1 MSKVTKDFR
10 NDSEEKTMKILV
22 LNGSPK
28 GQYSVT
34 LQTINYLQRLCPKHE
49 FEILHV
55 GQQIK
60 ALEKDFTP
68 AAEAMKKARLII
80 FSYPVYTFIA
90 PYQLHRFI
98 ELLKES
104 GVSLEE
110 KFVTQLTTSKH
121 FYDVTAHRYIQD
133 NCQDMGMKF
142 IRGLSADMDDL
153 LKEKG
158 QKDAKEFLRFVFWSM
173 KNDVYEPIPVKSE
186 KNVEVKPVTVWDL
199 EEGERTIQA
208 EISAARIGDN
218 ADMTN
223 SNNDENMMSEGKQG
237 DVVIVTD
244 CEKDNVQL
252 QNMIQRFQK
261 VFSRKTRVVNI
272 REYPFIGGCIG
283 CFNCAVSG
291 KCIYIDKFD
300 DFLRNEIQNAEAIVY
315 AFSIK
320 DHSMGAAFKL
330 YDDRQ
335 FCNGHRTV
343 TMGMPFGYLVSGEYS
358 KEMNLQMIL
367 EARAQ
372 VGGNFL
378 AGVATDEVNPNESID
393 KMAASLNYALEHK
406 YVPPQNFYGIGGMK
420 IFRDLIWIMQGMM
433 KADHKFYKAHGQYDF
448 PQKQWPKSLA
458 MYLVGAMIAN
468 SKIHSKMGNKMNEG
482 MLMPYKKVLN
492 ELE

>member
-1 MSKVTKDFR
+1 
-10 NDSEEKTMKILV
+10 MKILV

-28 GQYSVT
+28 GKYSIT
-34 LQTINYLQRLCPKHE
+34 LQTINYFQKICPKHE
-49 FEILHV
+49 FEVVHV
-55 GQQIK
+55 GQKIK
-60 ALEKDFTP
+60 ALEKDFTEITE
-68 AAEAMKKARLII
+68 AADKAKLII

-104 GVSLEE
+104 GISLEG
-110 KFVTQLTTSKH
+110 KYVTQISTSKH

-133 NCQDMGMKF
+133 NCQDLGMKY

-158 QKDAKEFLRFVFWSM
+158 QKEAKEFLKYVLWSM
-173 KNDVYEPIPVKSE
+173 KNDVYEALPAKCKEEVSLKPITIPEENCMEEKS
-186 KNVEVKPVTVWDL
+186 
-199 EEGERTIQA
+199 
-208 EISAARIGDN
+208 
-218 ADMTN
+218 
-223 SNNDENMMSEGKQG
+223 G

-244 CEKDNVQL
+244 CEEDNLQL
-252 QNMIQRFQK
+252 QNMIERFRR
-261 VFSRKTRVVNI
+261 VFPRKTRVVNI
-272 REYPFIGGCIG
+272 REYPFIGGCLG

-300 DFLRNEIQNAEAIVY
+300 DFLRNEIQTAQSIVY
-315 AFSIK
+315 AFTIK

-343 TMGMPFGYLVSGEYS
+343 TMGMPFGYLVSGAFS
-358 KEMNLQMIL
+358 KEPNLQMIL

-372 VGGNFL
+372 VGNNFL
-378 AGVATDEVNPNESID
+378 AGVATDEINPDESID
-393 KMAASLNYALEHK
+393 KMAATLNYALENS

-433 KADHKFYKAHGQYDF
+433 KADHKFYKSHGQYDF
-448 PQKQWPKSLA
+448 PQKEWPTMLK
-458 MYLVGAMIAN
+458 MYLVGGLISN
-468 SKIHSKMGNKMNEG
+468 PKIKAKMGNAMNEG
-482 MLMPYKKVLN
+482 MIMPYKKL
-492 ELE
+492 LEDKK

>member
-1 MSKVTKDFR
+1 
-10 NDSEEKTMKILV
+10 MKILV

-34 LQTINYLQRLCPKHE
+34 LQTINYLQKLCPKHE
-49 FEILHV
+49 FEVLHV
-55 GQQIK
+55 GQRIK

-68 AAEAMKKARLII
+68 AIEALEKARLII

-104 GVSLEE
+104 GVNLKG

-158 QKDAKEFLRFVFWSM
+158 QQDAKEFLKFVFWSM
-173 KNDVYEPIPVKSE
+173 KNDVYEALPVKNT
-186 KNVEVKPVTVWDL
+186 KKLQLKPVTVMGFDDC
-199 EEGERTIQA
+199 EKAIQA
-208 EISAARIGDN
+208 ELSAARMGDN
-218 ADMTN
+218 GECCDAA
-223 SNNDENMMSEGKQG
+223 EEKPG

-244 CEKDNVQL
+244 CEKDNIQL
-252 QNMIQRFQK
+252 QNMIARFQR
-261 VFSRKTRVVNI
+261 VFPRKTRVVNI
-272 REYPFIGGCIG
+272 REYPFIGGCLG
-283 CFNCAVSG
+283 CFNCAVNG

-300 DFLRNEIQNAEAIVY
+300 EFLRNEIQTAESIVY

-343 TMGMPFGYLVSGEYS
+343 TMGMPFGYLISGNYS
-358 KEMNLQMIL
+358 EEMNLQMIL

-378 AGVATDEVNPNESID
+378 AGIATDEVNPNESID
-393 KMAASLNYALEHK
+393 KMAASLNYALKHK

-448 PQKQWPKSLA
+448 PQKEWATMMK
-458 MYLVGAMIAN
+458 MYLVGGLISNPKVKA
-468 SKIHSKMGNKMNEG
+468 KMGNAMTEG
-482 MLMPYKKVLN
+482 MLMPYKKL
-492 ELE
+492 LEDNSKK

>member
-1 MSKVTKDFR
+1 
-10 NDSEEKTMKILV
+10 MKILV

-34 LQTINYLQRLCPKHE
+34 LQTINYLQKLCPKHE
-49 FEILHV
+49 FEVLHV
-55 GQQIK
+55 GARIK

-68 AAEAMKKARLII
+68 AVEAVRKAKLII

-104 GVSLEE
+104 GVDLEG

-158 QKDAKEFLRFVFWSM
+158 QKEAKAFLKFVFWSM
-173 KNDVYEPIPVKSE
+173 KNDVYEALPVKSDE
-186 KNVEVKPVTVWDL
+186 KVVLKPVTVPDS
-199 EEGERTIQA
+199 EEYEREIQA
-208 EISAARIGDN
+208 EISQARISDNGDCL
-218 ADMTN
+218 
-223 SNNDENMMSEGKQG
+223 NMAEAKDKPG

-244 CEKDNVQL
+244 CEKDNIQL
-252 QNMIQRFQK
+252 QNMIVRFRK
-261 VFSRKTRVVNI
+261 VFPRKTRVVNI
-272 REYPFIGGCIG
+272 REYPFIGGCLG

-300 DFLRNEIQNAEAIVY
+300 EFLRNEIQTAESIVY

-343 TMGMPFGYLVSGEYS
+343 TMGMPFGYLVSGSYS

-372 VGGNFL
+372 VGNNFL
-378 AGVATDEVNPNESID
+378 AGVATDEINPDESID
-393 KMAASLNYALEHK
+393 KMAHTLNYALENK

-420 IFRDLIWIMQGMM
+420 IFRDLIWLMQGMM
-433 KADHKFYKAHGQYDF
+433 KADHKFYKAHEQYDF
-448 PQKQWPKSLA
+448 PQKEWTTMMK
-458 MYLVGAMIAN
+458 MYLVGGLISN
-468 SKIHSKMGNKMNEG
+468 PKIKAKMGNAMNEG
-482 MLMPYKKVLN
+482 MLMPYKKLLD
-492 ELE
+492 ETEKKK